1 MRPKPDAKRQHWS
14 LKVINVPRFEK
25 ELSHSVQ
32 NVPFAYLSRQ
42 TKGIHSPNI
51 WGPLNGMNFIIQVSA
66 WNAYESYYAP
76 SYNRINVL
84 QEHRRWQ

>member
-42 TKGIHSPNI
+42 TKGIHLPN
-51 WGPLNGMNFIIQVSA
+51 LNGMNFTIQVSA
-66 WNAYESYYAP
+66 WNAYESYYGP
-76 SYNRINVL
+76 SYNIINVL
-84 QEHRRWQ
+84 QEH